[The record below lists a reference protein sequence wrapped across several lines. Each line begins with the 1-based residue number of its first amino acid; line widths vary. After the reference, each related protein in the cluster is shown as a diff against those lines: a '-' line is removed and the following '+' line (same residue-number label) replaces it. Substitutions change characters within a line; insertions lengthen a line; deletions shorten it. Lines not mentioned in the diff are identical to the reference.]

1 MAAAAHPSAGG
12 DPPTGRGRSV
22 ARRRASAL
30 RRLLQL
36 TARSGESAQTGAD
49 REITTAEDLSILRRY
64 LPDFDNT
71 PLTNI
76 APEKDGDHK

>member
-1 MAAAAHPSAGG
+1 
-12 DPPTGRGRSV
+12 
-22 ARRRASAL
+22 
-30 RRLLQL
+30 L